1 MLKGINSMKL
11 NNKSSNVVQ
20 VNNGISVTSNSATYV
35 KLGVASHAQYN
46 NDVSL
51 AKAQYLFDT
60 GNNVDLFNATEQSID
75 FTRFVTIGDEAV
87 ICGCI
92 TMHDIIDFYASGC
105 IQQFYDAFCDSH
117 SVSDSIVLA
126 RFLSAIGVEVWR
138 KVECFGGIYKD
149 RYMVSNLG
157 RVLRL
162 YKTKQAKI
170 LKQFDGGIGYLRVD
184 LSHNGKA
191 KRVRVHRLVGLT
203 FIGEPTEPLDCCHSN
218 TNSYDNRLFN
228 LEFKTH
234 SDNINNPLSKKKY
247 RNTIDNRSKA
257 DKAESSTAESTS
269 TTTSE

>member
-1 MLKGINSMKL
+1 MLKIKNVV
-11 NNKSSNVVQ
+11 KSNEKVQ
-20 VNNGISVTSNSATYV
+20 VNNVVSVTSNTGRYV
-35 KLGVASHAQYN
+35 NIGVASHAQYN
-46 NDVSL
+46 NEVSQT
-51 AKAQYLFDT
+51 KAQYIFDT
-60 GNNVDLFNATEQSID
+60 QYNIALYIPTEQTLDITW
-75 FTRFVTIGDEAV
+75 FETIGDEPM

-92 TMHDIIDFYASGC
+92 KIQDIIDIYENGC
-105 IQQFYDAFCDSH
+105 IQQFYDAFCSSH
-117 SVSDSIVLA
+117 SDSESIVLA
-126 RFLSAIGVEVWR
+126 RFLSAIGIEIWR

-269 TTTSE
+269 TLE